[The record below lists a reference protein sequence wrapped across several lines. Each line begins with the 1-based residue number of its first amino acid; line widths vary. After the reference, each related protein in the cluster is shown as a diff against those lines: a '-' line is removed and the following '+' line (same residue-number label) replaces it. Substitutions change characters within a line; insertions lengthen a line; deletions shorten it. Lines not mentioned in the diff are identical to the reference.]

1 MPSSSGAGGKGTG
14 SAPKSN
20 ATKGGS
26 ASNAALHDDE
36 DLMFRR
42 RLLFNGWKQSK
53 RPKQMID
60 YSNSPSPPIHRTK

>member
-1 MPSSSGAGGKGTG
+1 MATGGGAAKGGKGG
-14 SAPKSN
+14 S
-20 ATKGGS
+20 GG

-42 RLLFNGWKQSK
+42 KVLFGKWKMSK

-60 YSNSPSPPIHRTK
+60 YDKSPSPPIHRSK